1 MVSRIQYVQS
11 GQYSNVIGTSKGNAA
26 TCNYGQ
32 KNTLCATMVSGIQY
46 VQLWSAEYDMY
57 NQVSISY
64 VNGMSKSNVVPFFLL
79 LLKVSIPSMTK
90 DMELEDLAFCRM
102 SDITQTVDSYTTSQ
116 KRMSHAH
123 VVVKNSN

>member
-1 MVSRIQYVQS
+1 MVSR
-11 GQYSNVIGTSKGNAA
+11 
-26 TCNYGQ
+26 
-32 KNTLCATMVSGIQY
+32 IQY

-79 LLKVSIPSMTK
+79 LLKVSIPSTTK
-90 DMELEDLAFCRM
+90 DMELEDLAFCCM
-102 SDITQTVDSYTTSQ
+102 NDITQTVDRYTTSQ

>member
-46 VQLWSAEYDMY
+46 VQLWSVEYNMCNY
-57 NQVSISY
+57 GQWNMICKIRSVL
-64 VNGMSKSNVVPFFLL
+64 VM
-79 LLKVSIPSMTK
+79 
-90 DMELEDLAFCRM
+90 
-102 SDITQTVDSYTTSQ
+102 
-116 KRMSHAH
+116 
-123 VVVKNSN
+123 